1 MSERTLESHGA
12 FAIPFLHDGLAVLD
26 VGCGPGT
33 ITCDI
38 AERIP
43 HGSVIGV
50 DADERQVRKSEENAD
65 DRGVRNVSFRTA
77 DAYELPFETD
87 SFDVVFAHAVLE
99 HLREPRRA
107 LKEFRRVLRP
117 AGTVAVCSPDWGGF
131 LLAPPSDR
139 LHAAVDAYKDLQTR
153 NGGDVYVGRKLASL
167 ATQVGFRSVEMK
179 ARYEVYDS
187 LQFIGEYLAVQLEDD
202 SDSLNAATFRE
213 WATDRDGMFA
223 QAWVSCT
230 GVKPAGLE

>member
-1 MSERTLESHGA
+1 M
-12 FAIPFLHDGLAVLD
+12 
-26 VGCGPGT
+26 
-33 ITCDI
+33 
-38 AERIP
+38 
-43 HGSVIGV
+43 
-50 DADERQVRKSEENAD
+50 
-65 DRGVRNVSFRTA
+65 
-77 DAYELPFETD
+77 
-87 SFDVVFAHAVLE
+87 VFAHAVLE

>member
-1 MSERTLESHGA
+1 M
-12 FAIPFLHDGLAVLD
+12 
-26 VGCGPGT
+26 
-33 ITCDI
+33 
-38 AERIP
+38 
-43 HGSVIGV
+43 
-50 DADERQVRKSEENAD
+50 
-65 DRGVRNVSFRTA
+65 
-77 DAYELPFETD
+77 
-87 SFDVVFAHAVLE
+87 
-99 HLREPRRA
+99 
-107 LKEFRRVLRP
+107 
-117 AGTVAVCSPDWGGF
+117 
-131 LLAPPSDR
+131 LAPPSDR